1 MLSPSDPRVGVLVNP
16 PTWVGLLQTSC
27 SGDLNPIQSLT
38 PPSPPF
44 SLFALLRSRF
54 PRLKVSH
61 AVRLLC
67 SCCCRHSSK
76 PARLTHATMC
86 DQLRRTYVVRKRH
99 AHNVHIR
106 TNRIYQYAD
115 YAHVENICAY
125 FGIFNELYFF
135 QRNEITLWGKKCT
148 ALFQTHY

>member
-1 MLSPSDPRVGVLVNP
+1 MLSPSDPRVGVSVNL
-16 PTWVGLLQTSC
+16 PTWVGSLQTSC

-76 PARLTHATMC
+76 PARLAHATMC
-86 DQLRRTYVVRKRH
+86 EQLRRIYSTDIQSKKENSKGTAPRKKDYTGT
-99 AHNVHIR
+99 ATANER
-106 TNRIYQYAD
+106 TTRA
-115 YAHVENICAY
+115 AFSFRVMSSGEASRRS
-125 FGIFNELYFF
+125 LVP
-135 QRNEITLWGKKCT
+135 
-148 ALFQTHY
+148 